1 MKEFD
6 RLLKVIEKLHSPSGC
21 PWDKAQTADDYKRYL
36 LEEAYELVDGM
47 QHKNTKVIKEELGD
61 LFLILATITYH
72 FNKNKKFTIT
82 DVLKTIN
89 EKLISRHPHVFSS
102 RKLATKEE
110 VLSHWIKNKAKRK
123 KRKTIKER
131 LPLSSPSLLMA
142 ELFLKECGYLG
153 KKTRRSQEQIIS
165 QRLVS
170 LAKEMESAKE
180 SKTKE
185 KLTSDI
191 IFELCKLSYINKIE
205 LETLFR
211 HRVLQEAE
219 KVSY

>member
-6 RLLKVIEKLHSPSGC
+6 RLIKIIEKLHSPKGC
-21 PWDKAQTADDYKRYL
+21 PWDKAQTAEDYKRYL

-47 QHKNTKVIKEELGD
+47 QHKNTKVIREEFGD
-61 LFLILATITYH
+61 LFLILATITFH
-72 FNKNKKFTIT
+72 FNKKKKFTLKS
-82 DVLKTIN
+82 VLKTIN

-102 RKLATKEE
+102 KKLATKEE
-110 VLSHWIKNKAKRK
+110 VLSQWIKNKAKRK

-153 KKTRRSQEQIIS
+153 KEVVHSQEQRIVRRIGG
-165 QRLVS
+165 
-170 LAKEMESAKE
+170 LAKDMKSAK
-180 SKTKE
+180 KLPDKE
-185 KLTSDI
+185 KLVSDI
-191 IFELCKLSYINKIE
+191 ILELCRLSYINKIE
-205 LETLFR
+205 LETLLR
-211 HRVLQEAE
+211 HRVLEEAE